1 MNDSSR
7 AGSFR
12 WRILALL
19 FIATTIN
26 YVDRSILGVLGP
38 TLRDHVF
45 GWTNQQYAYITMAF
59 KIAYALGL
67 LTMGGIVDRIGV
79 KRGYAL
85 SIGTW
90 SVFSM
95 AQALITRAL
104 GWPGFAAVRF
114 GLGFG
119 EAGNFPASV
128 KTVAEW
134 FPRRERALATGIFNA
149 GTNIGALLA
158 PLVVSLA
165 VGTGGAHWQRAF
177 FVTTGFSAAWL
188 VLWMTAYRRPEV
200 HPRLSSSERA
210 YILSDSAVETADKL
224 PWRSV
229 FPVRETWAFAAAKLP
244 DAVWYF
250 YLFWGSFFL
259 NARFG
264 LELKGLALP
273 LIVIY
278 ALADVGSIG
287 GGWLSS
293 SLLKRGW
300 PVNRARK
307 TTLFLCALIILPVV
321 FAPRTSSP
329 WLAVALIGLAAAGH
343 QAWSAN
349 AFTLVS
355 DVFPRKATASVV
367 GIGGMVGALAGLLA
381 DLGLGKI
388 LDKSGPGA
396 YSTAFLI
403 AGSMYLVAFL
413 LIHALMPRMTT
424 LDENLRRTP
433 RPRPGEQ
440 AP

>member
-1 MNDSSR
+1 MTTSSR

-19 FIATTIN
+19 FMATTIN

-45 GWTNQQYAYITMAF
+45 GWTNQQYAYITIAF
-59 KIAYALGL
+59 KIAYAAGL
-67 LTMGGIVDRIGV
+67 LTMGGIVDRIGA
-79 KRGYAL
+79 KRGYVL

-90 SVFSM
+90 SAFSL
-95 AQALITRAL
+95 AHALVTRAM
-104 GWPGFAAVRF
+104 GWAGFAAARF

-134 FPRRERALATGIFNA
+134 FPPQERALANGIFNA

-158 PLVVSLA
+158 PLVVSVA
-165 VGTGGAHWQRAF
+165 VGASGEHWQRAF
-177 FVTTGFSAAWL
+177 FVTSGFSAAWL
-188 VLWMTAYRRPEV
+188 VLWLTTYRTPEA
-200 HPRLSSSERA
+200 HPRLSEGERA
-210 YILSDSAVETADKL
+210 YIVSGTAVETVDRL
-224 PWRSV
+224 PWSRV

-278 ALADVGSIG
+278 ALADIGSVG

-293 SLLKRGW
+293 AFLKRGW
-300 PVNRARK
+300 PANRARK
-307 TTLFLCALIILPVV
+307 TTLLVCAVVVLPVV
-321 FAPRTSSP
+321 FAPRTSNP
-329 WLAVALIGLAAAGH
+329 WLAVLLIGLAAAGH

-367 GIGGMVGALAGLLA
+367 GIGGMVGALAGLAA

-396 YSTAFLI
+396 YSIAFLI
-403 AGSMYLVAFL
+403 AGLMYLFALL
-413 LIHALMPRMTT
+413 LIHGLMPRMTP
-424 LDENLRRTP
+424 LDENLRRK
-433 RPRPGEQ
+433 R
-440 AP
+440 

>member
-1 MNDSSR
+1 MKTP
-7 AGSFR
+7 AGSYR

-19 FIATTIN
+19 FMATTIN
-26 YVDRSILGVLGP
+26 YVDRSLLGVLGP

-45 GWTNQQYAYITMAF
+45 GWTNQQYSYITISF
-59 KIAYALGL
+59 KISYAVGL
-67 LTMGGIVDRIGV
+67 LTMGGIIDRIGA
-79 KRGYAL
+79 RLGYVL

-90 SVFSM
+90 SVFSL
-95 AQALITRAL
+95 AHSLITRAM
-104 GWPGFAAVRF
+104 GWAGFAAARL

-149 GTNIGALLA
+149 GTNVGAVLA
-158 PLVVSLA
+158 PLIVSLA
-165 VGTGGAHWQRAF
+165 VGAGGAHWQRAF
-177 FVTTGFSAAWL
+177 FVTSGFSALWILLWL
-188 VLWMTAYRRPEV
+188 SAYRRPED
-200 HPRLSSSERA
+200 HPRLSADELALIR
-210 YILSDSAVETADKL
+210 SDSVPETTESL
-224 PWRSV
+224 PWRRV

-278 ALADVGSIG
+278 VLADVGSVG

-293 SLLKRGW
+293 ALLKRGW

-307 TTLFLCALIILPVV
+307 TTLLLCSIVILPVV
-321 FAPRTSSP
+321 FAPRVSSP
-329 WLAVALIGLAAAGH
+329 ALAVLLIGLAAAGH

-355 DVFPRKATASVV
+355 DVFPKKATASVV
-367 GIGGMVGALAGLLA
+367 GIGGMVGAAAGLAA
-381 DLGLGKI
+381 DLGLGRV
-388 LDKSGPGA
+388 LDASGPGA
-396 YSTAFLI
+396 YSAAFLI
-403 AGSMYLVAFL
+403 AGLMYLFSL
-413 LIHALMPRMTT
+413 LLVHGLMPRMTP
-424 LDENLRRTP
+424 LDENLRRI
-433 RPRPGEQ
+433 RPRSSGFLG
-440 AP
+440 

>member
-1 MNDSSR
+1 MSSPSR
-7 AGSFR
+7 TGSFR

-19 FIATTIN
+19 FMATTIN

-45 GWTNQQYAYITMAF
+45 GWTNQQYAYITIAF
-59 KIAYALGL
+59 KIGYAAGL
-67 LTMGGIVDRIGV
+67 LAMGGIVDRIGA
-79 KRGYAL
+79 KAGYAL
-85 SIGTW
+85 SLGAW
-90 SVFSM
+90 SAFSM
-95 AQALITRAL
+95 AHALITRAM
-104 GWPGFAAVRF
+104 GWLGFAVVRF

-158 PLVVSLA
+158 PLVVSLV
-165 VGTGGAHWQRAF
+165 VGAGGAHWQRAF
-177 FVTTGFSAAWL
+177 FVTSGFSALWL
-188 VLWMTAYRRPEV
+188 FLWLTTYRRPEV
-200 HPRLSSSERA
+200 HPKLSPAERA
-210 YILSDSAVETADKL
+210 YIRSDSPVETAGKL
-224 PWRSV
+224 PWKSV
-229 FPVRETWAFAAAKLP
+229 LPVRETWAFAAAKLP

-264 LELKGLALP
+264 LELRGLALP

-278 ALADVGSIG
+278 ALADIGSVG

-293 SLLKRGW
+293 ALLKRGW

-307 TTLFLCALIILPVV
+307 TTLFICSLVILPVV
-321 FAPRTSSP
+321 FAPRANEP
-329 WLAVALIGLAAAGH
+329 WLAVVLIGLAASGH

-381 DLGLGKI
+381 DLGLGRI

-396 YSTAFLI
+396 YSTAFLV
-403 AGSMYLVAFL
+403 AGLMYLVSFL
-413 LIHALMPRMTT
+413 IIHALMPRMTP
-424 LDENLRRTP
+424 LDENLRRAVP
-433 RPRPGEQ
+433 PPSGG
-440 AP
+440 PD